1 MRCLPTH
8 HKNTR
13 RCVLRVRD
21 RENESESETQSGDLE
36 PAESL
41 RRAAKER
48 ERDQFESLYTLLI
61 HRRRAIIIRIIII
74 IFRLLQL
81 FPIPAARIHPKHA
94 RVPRHIRSFYSLL
107 LRELCFRFLL
117 SSEAKES
124 HFVVVKSLLFFLV
137 VGVPSFSEEKNSAF
151 TFCLFPSRRKSRK
164 SNTRRNFNAKIC
176 LFRRERHKK
185 QKEEKKRDK
194 TRLSFLFSFFIS
206 LLGKKEYTHTHT
218 QQHKHA
224 LAREVKRER

>member
-1 MRCLPTH
+1 MRVLWKWKWHALLHYTCLFVTKLLLLNIFAAFSLFSLTLFFFYIHVCCLPTH

-48 ERDQFESLYTLLI
+48 EINLNLFTLLI
-61 HRRRAIIIRIIII
+61 HRRRRISISISII
-74 IFRLLQL
+74 IFRLLIL

-94 RVPRHIRSFYSLL
+94 RVPRHIRPFYSLL

-117 SSEAKES
+117 SSQA
-124 HFVVVKSLLFFLV
+124 
-137 VGVPSFSEEKNSAF
+137 
-151 TFCLFPSRRKSRK
+151 
-164 SNTRRNFNAKIC
+164 
-176 LFRRERHKK
+176 
-185 QKEEKKRDK
+185 
-194 TRLSFLFSFFIS
+194 
-206 LLGKKEYTHTHT
+206 
-218 QQHKHA
+218 
-224 LAREVKRER
+224 